1 MIVPGLA
8 DSPLPALLMIG
19 FFLYV
24 ETHFRI
30 GRLPSRYFRRQPE
43 ILFDIPHR
51 IAPGADLPLL
61 LILKD
66 ADRYPVELC
75 SISVAVKQKGEIIFN
90 TRLTLGDE
98 KVDQPLWWRCF
109 PLPFRGFEGEV
120 GVEPML
126 TFRSGGRTLEVNVDN
141 YPSLSHA
148 PLNCRLDRDQLP
160 GAERWLYGDLH
171 YHSHLTSD
179 QVEFGA
185 PPAAAAAMAAAMGL
199 DFFAVTD
206 HSYDLDDRW
215 DDYLKNDEELV
226 KWKWLQDFVREW
238 NGGGKHPLIIP
249 GEELSAGNSRRRNV
263 HFLLYNEPV
272 FFPGWGDSAEKWL
285 QTRPQW
291 TVRRVLEAL
300 SPQALAFAGHAASAP
315 PRLQRLFLGRDHWR
329 AADYEHPRLDGVQMW
344 NRLHDPS
351 LSRGLAAWQKLLLAG
366 RRPVL
371 IGGNDAHGDFGRWR
385 QISLPFFSLKEK
397 EEHLFGQ
404 VRTGILRPYGSA
416 ALPDLLQALRAGR
429 CLVTSG
435 PSLWLELIPEAG
447 PPCTVGDTCT
457 STPKRL
463 LITAV
468 STPSFGPLTRVTLCI
483 GDLQRKKETRRSLP
497 IGPTGSMNLT
507 LDESAPDLPGQGY
520 LRLEVSSTRQD
531 TPFHCF
537 SNPIYLEWR

>member
-1 MIVPGLA
+1 MIASGFSAP
-8 DSPLPALLMIG
+8 PMPALLLIG

-51 IAPGADLPLL
+51 VAPGADLPLL
-61 LILKD
+61 LIIKD
-66 ADRYPVELC
+66 ADRYPVELND
-75 SISVAVKQKGEIIFN
+75 ISVDIKQEGKILST
-90 TRLTLGDE
+90 TRLPLGDE
-98 KVDQPLWWRCF
+98 RVDQPLWWRRF
-109 PLPFRGFEGEV
+109 PLIVRGFEGEV
-120 GVEPML
+120 TVEPML
-126 TFRSGGRTLEVNVDN
+126 TGRCSGRALEVRVDN
-141 YPSLSHA
+141 YPTLSHA

-215 DDYLKNDEELV
+215 DDYLHNDEELA

-238 NGGGKHPLIIP
+238 NGGGRHPLIIP
-249 GEELSAGNSRRRNV
+249 GEELSAGNSRGGNV
-263 HFLLYNEPV
+263 HFLLYNEPS

-285 QTRPQW
+285 QTKPQW
-291 TVRRVLEAL
+291 TIRKVLDQL
-300 SPQALAFAGHAASAP
+300 SPQALAFAGHAESAP

-344 NRLHDPS
+344 NRLRDPAF
-351 LSRGLAAWQKLLLAG
+351 SRGLAAWQKLLLAG

-385 QISLPFFSLKEK
+385 QISLPFVSLKEK

-404 VRTGILRPYGSA
+404 VRTGIIRPAGTA
-416 ALPDLLQALRAGR
+416 TLPDLLHSLRAGR

-435 PSLWLELIPEAG
+435 PSLWLELITETG
-447 PPCTVGDTCT
+447 PPCTPGDTCT
-457 STPKRL
+457 GAPRKLHIAADSTP
-463 LITAV
+463 A
-468 STPSFGPLTRVTLCI
+468 FGPLARVTLCI
-483 GDLQRKKETRRSLP
+483 GDLQRKKETRRPLP
-497 IGPTGSMNLT
+497 IGPAGSMNLT
-507 LDESAPDLPGQGY
+507 LDEPARDLPGQGY
-520 LRLEVSSTRQD
+520 LRLEVSSDREG

-537 SNPIYLEWR
+537 SNPVYLAWR